1 MCVCLSLCVCV
12 SLSVCV
18 FVSVYVCQSVCT
30 SACVCVCVF
39 VCFIFSCLCLGLCC
53 VLASIALSTP
63 AYGRPPLP
71 PLTSHSPPAPFHT
84 ALLSRCYPLD
94 RNMLNLCCALLLLF
108 IILTHFP
115 YLLHPPSP
123 LTPFNGLQHCTPFSS
138 CCCCCNVSCSV
149 RLHLSFALGI
159 CLC

>member
-1 MCVCLSLCVCV
+1 MCLCRCMCVNLCVR
-12 SLSVCV
+12 LL
-18 FVSVYVCQSVCT
+18 
-30 SACVCVCVF
+30 VCVCVF

-71 PLTSHSPPAPFHT
+71 PLTSHSPPAPLHT

-108 IILTHFP
+108 IILTHSALP
-115 YLLHPPSP
+115 LPPSP
-123 LTPFNGLQHCTPFSS
+123 PLLFSPLPPFNGLQHCTPFSS
-138 CCCCCNVSCSV
+138 CYCCCCNVSCSV

>member
-1 MCVCLSLCVCV
+1 MCVCIGVCV
-12 SLSVCV
+12 SIC
-18 FVSVYVCQSVCT
+18 VYVCL
-30 SACVCVCVF
+30 CVCVF

-71 PLTSHSPPAPFHT
+71 PLTSHSPPAPLHT

-115 YLLHPPSP
+115 YLLHLPLCSSFHSP
-123 LTPFNGLQHCTPFSS
+123 LLMDYSIALHSAP
-138 CCCCCNVSCSV
+138 VAVVVVMSV
-149 RLHLSFALGI
+149 AQFVCIYHSHSGSV
-159 CLC
+159 CVDGD